1 MPGLLGI
8 FLISAA
14 VSAQRQSDAA
24 GLRATLSHINDG
36 VVVRVRVAAGPVLSG
51 RYAGIVGDT
60 MVLGPSGAATRLST
74 ASLDSVWTRHRPV
87 VSKGIQGVL
96 LGALLGGLWELA
108 ATLNASCHSTSLSS
122 SRFPYPPEPPVTRCR
137 GATRN
142 GRLAD
147 SCRPSCRATCPPWTH
162 AACPPSTPMR
172 REVERVPR

>member
-36 VVVRVRVAAGPVLSG
+36 AVVRVRVAAGPLLRG

-60 MVLGPSGAATRLST
+60 MVLAPSGAGRRLST
-74 ASLDSVWTRHRPV
+74 ASLDSVWMRQRPV

-96 LGALLGGLWELA
+96 LGALLGGVWELA
-108 ATLNASCHSTSLSS
+108 GTLNGSCHSTSFSS
-122 SRFPYPPEPPVTRCR
+122 SRFPYP
-137 GATRN
+137 
-142 GRLAD
+142 
-147 SCRPSCRATCPPWTH
+147 
-162 AACPPSTPMR
+162 ACPFNAGT
-172 REVERVPR
+172 